1 MNKKGQGISIT
12 VIIVAA
18 IALVVLVVLIVM
30 FVGRIGIFGAKVG
43 EVTEARCAETC
54 FTNEL
59 GIRVYGS
66 VISGATCGEGMH
78 QSYGA
83 YDDVSPGQLCCID
96 DTIDVDEC
104 E

>member
-1 MNKKGQGISIT
+1 MKKKGQGISIT
-12 VIIVAA
+12 VIIIAA

-30 FVGRIGIFGAKVG
+30 FVGRIGIFGERV
-43 EVTEARCAETC
+43 ERVTTDCSGTC
-54 FTNEL
+54 FKNS
-59 GIRVYGS
+59 GGYGVYGQ
-66 VISGATCGEGMH
+66 VISGTSCGAGMH

-96 DTIDVDEC
+96 DTITSDEC